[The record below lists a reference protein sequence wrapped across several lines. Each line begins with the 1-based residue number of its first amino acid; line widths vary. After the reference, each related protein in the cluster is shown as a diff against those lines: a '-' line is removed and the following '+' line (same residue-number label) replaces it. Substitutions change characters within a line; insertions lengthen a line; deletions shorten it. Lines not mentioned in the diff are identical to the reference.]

1 MEKYYQKY
9 IKYKEKYLQYKNSNN
24 ILVGG
29 GKKIFN
35 LSKTY
40 NYKKGKLQDN
50 LIEFEKK
57 FGNSFQIKYMD
68 HILDIDLKKVK
79 LPNEVEFYRMTY
91 DIPHRT
97 TFLTPIIIDFI
108 DIKKTQ
114 KNNITYI
121 SNIQKT
127 DKLSGSDLLKIS
139 LEINK
144 ILGAEKTMLYDG
156 TRVKCDKNN
165 EEMDLSL
172 LKLIERDKTF
182 YMNLGFEFEVDNDA
196 WSYWRWSDKDKFM
209 KEINR
214 LLTNIRNIKTSD
226 IIKEYKETLDLINDI
241 IKDNYKGKFDI
252 LKNNSNPTRNDEI
265 YIEKPEEKIKEIFD
279 ESKQVLDILYKYK
292 DEVKFYKIL
301 IKLFKD
307 NCAEYLIL
315 YKYIVENLRTQIVYN
330 KKIIKRDYVNDFDK
344 LKTYRSMYMYSYTF
358 K

>member
-252 LKNNSNPTRNDEI
+252 LKNNSNPTR
-265 YIEKPEEKIKEIFD
+265 
-279 ESKQVLDILYKYK
+279 
-292 DEVKFYKIL
+292 
-301 IKLFKD
+301 
-307 NCAEYLIL
+307 
-315 YKYIVENLRTQIVYN
+315 YN
-330 KKIIKRDYVNDFDK
+330 KGI
-344 LKTYRSMYMYSYTF
+344 
-358 K
+358 